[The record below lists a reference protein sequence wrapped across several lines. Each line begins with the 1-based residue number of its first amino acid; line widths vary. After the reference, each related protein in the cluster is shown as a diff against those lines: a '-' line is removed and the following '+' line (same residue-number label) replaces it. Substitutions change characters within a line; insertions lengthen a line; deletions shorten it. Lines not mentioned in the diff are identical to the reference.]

1 MRFSSLSLALLLCW
15 SSTLAAQGG
24 TRDSALTV
32 ENREK
37 TLRFTLLL
45 DGDAPEYRID
55 RLTADGATNVVLDH
69 SPLGIT
75 RSHEDFTSGLEFV
88 SATPATDLT
97 SVYKMVS
104 GKQLDIRRRT
114 RQRTFTF
121 RNTSGAPMTLTVR
134 AMHDGI
140 AFRYGFPR
148 AAFTEDS
155 LTGEATG
162 FRFPLGG
169 SAWLQ
174 PYRRGHAAP
183 YESDYRNGV
192 PIGAAAPD
200 ASGWALPMLF
210 HSEDEWVLITEAGL
224 DRTSY
229 GVHVEPRAEGG
240 VYRVRLPEEDEADG
254 GAPRTA
260 AIGFPWLSP
269 WRVVIVGQT
278 LATIVESTAVTDLAP
293 APTTTDL
300 AWIRP
305 GRASWGGWSD
315 TASGRDYQKLF
326 PFVGLASQLRWE
338 YSLLGRGWPE
348 MENGGDV
355 SDLIEYAK
363 ARNVGLTLWYDV
375 TAPHEEDSVAVASVV
390 LTNPEARRAEFKR
403 IAALGVKGITLNFIP
418 SDKQA
423 VIGLYEDILRDAAAS
438 HLLVTLRGS
447 TIPRGWQRTFPNLLS
462 MEGMK
467 GSRFY
472 TDSLFDEN
480 AATYNTIYPFTRNVV
495 GPMDYAPMIFGNVP
509 GQFEH
514 LTTNP
519 HELALSVVFESGLQ
533 HFVST
538 PKMIDAQPE
547 FVKQFLQVV
556 PTVWDETR
564 FVDGFPGKFAVIARR
579 RGPDW
584 YVGAIT
590 SDTLV
595 SAVEVPLRFLGAGSW
610 NVGLI
615 SDGED
620 YDQFASNSETL
631 TNLDTMTVELAP
643 RGGFV
648 ARIKPTGIAPATP
661 APGKPTP
668 GKPAAK
674 PAPAKPS
681 ATPAKKPTS
690 KVLPRKGAG

>member
-1 MRFSSLSLALLLCW
+1 MRLLPLSLALLLCS
-15 SSTLAAQGG
+15 SSTLVAQGG
-24 TRDSALTV
+24 ARDSTLTV

-45 DGDAPEYRID
+45 DGEAPEYRID
-55 RLTADGATNVVLDH
+55 RLTADGATNVILDH
-69 SPLGIT
+69 SPLGLT
-75 RSHEDFTSGLEFV
+75 RQHEDFTSGLEFV
-88 SATPATDLT
+88 SASPAVDLT
-97 SVYKMVS
+97 SVYRMAS

-162 FRFPLGG
+162 FRLPTGG
-169 SAWLQ
+169 SAWMQ
-174 PYRRGHAAP
+174 PYRRAGAPP
-183 YESDYRNGV
+183 YEADYRNGV
-192 PIGAAAPD
+192 PIGTAAPD
-200 ASGWALPMLF
+200 DAGWALPMLF
-210 HSEDEWVLITEAGL
+210 HSNDEWVLITEAGL

-229 GVHVEPRAEGG
+229 GVHVERRAEGG
-240 VYRVRLPEEDEADG
+240 VYRVRLPEEDEAEG
-254 GAPRTA
+254 SAPRAA

-269 WRVVIVGQT
+269 WRVVITGQT
-278 LATIVESTAVTDLAP
+278 LATIVETTAVTDLAP
-293 APTTTDL
+293 APATTDL

-305 GRASWGGWSD
+305 GRASWSAWSA
-315 TASGRDYQKLF
+315 TTSPRDYQKLF
-326 PFVGLASQLRWE
+326 PFVALSSQLGWE

-348 MENGGDV
+348 MSNGGDL

-363 ARNVGLTLWYDV
+363 ARTVGLTLWYDV
-375 TAPHEEDSVAVASVV
+375 GATHNEADTVPTVV
-390 LTNPEARRAEFKR
+390 LTDADARRAEFKR
-403 IAALGVKGITLNFIP
+403 IAALGVKGVALNFIP
-418 SDKQA
+418 SDKQS
-423 VIGLYEDILRDAAAS
+423 VIALYEDILRDAAAS

-462 MEGMK
+462 MEAVRGA
-467 GSRFY
+467 RWY
-472 TDSLFDEN
+472 TDSTFDEN
-480 AATYNTIYPFTRNVV
+480 AAVYNTIYRFTRNVI
-495 GPMDYAPMIFGNVP
+495 GSMDYTPMIFGNVP

-519 HELALSVVFESGLQ
+519 HELALSVVFESGIQ

-538 PKMIDAQPE
+538 PTMIDAQPE
-547 FVKQFLQVV
+547 FVKQFLQLV

-590 SDTLV
+590 ADTLV
-595 SAVEVPLRFLGAGSW
+595 SAVEVPLSFLGAGSY

-631 TNLDTMTVELAP
+631 TTRDTMTVELAP

-648 ARIKPTGIAPATP
+648 ARFRPTGAPIP
-661 APGKPTP
+661 AP

-674 PAPAKPS
+674 PAAAKPT
-681 ATPAKKPTS
+681 ATPAKKPTATT
-690 KVLPRKGAG
+690 PRRRAP

>member
-1 MRFSSLSLALLLCW
+1 V
-15 SSTLAAQGG
+15 LAAQGG
-24 TRDSALTV
+24 ARDTALTV

-37 TLRFTLLL
+37 TLRFTLLI
-45 DGDAPEYRID
+45 DGDAPAYRID
-55 RLTADGATNVVLDH
+55 RLTEDGATNVVLDR
-69 SPLGIT
+69 SPLGLT
-75 RSHEDFTSGLEFV
+75 RSQEDFTAGLEFV
-88 SATPATDLT
+88 SASPPTDLT
-97 SVYKMVS
+97 SVYRMVS

-162 FRFPLGG
+162 FRFPVGG
-169 SAWLQ
+169 SAWMQ
-174 PYRRGHAAP
+174 PYRRAQAP
-183 YESDYRNGV
+183 PYASDYRNGV
-192 PIGAAAPD
+192 PIGTAAPD
-200 ASGWALPMLF
+200 ESGWALPMLF

-229 GVHVEPRAEGG
+229 GVHVERGANGG
-240 VYRVRLPEEDEADG
+240 LYRVRLPEEDEAEG
-254 GAPRTA
+254 SAPRAA

-293 APTTTDL
+293 APTTTDV

-305 GRASWGGWSD
+305 GRASWSGWSD
-315 TASGRDYQKLF
+315 TTSPRDYQKLF
-326 PFVGLASQLRWE
+326 PFVGLASQLKWE

-348 MENGGDV
+348 MGNGGDLN
-355 SDLIEYAK
+355 DLLDYAK
-363 ARNVGLTLWYDV
+363 ARYVGLTLWYDV
-375 TAPHEEDSVAVASVV
+375 RVPGTHSEADSVPGVD
-390 LTNPEARRAEFKR
+390 LTNAEARRAEFKR
-403 IAALGVKGITLNFIP
+403 IAALGVKGVALDFIP

-462 MEGMK
+462 MEGVK

-480 AATYNTIYPFTRNVV
+480 AAMYNTIYPFTRNVI
-495 GPMDYAPMIFGNVP
+495 GPMDYGPMIFGNVP

-538 PKMIDAQPE
+538 PAMIDAQPE
-547 FVKQFLQVV
+547 FVKQFLQIV

-564 FVDGFPGKFAVIARR
+564 FVDGFPGKFAVLARR

-590 SDTLV
+590 ADTLV
-595 SAVEVPLRFLGAGSW
+595 SVVEVPLRFLGAGSYK
-610 NVGLI
+610 VELI

-620 YDQFASNSETL
+620 YDQFASNAETL
-631 TNLDTMTVELAP
+631 TNRDTMTVELAP

-648 ARIKPTGIAPATP
+648 ARFKPTGALPA
-661 APGKPTP
+661 PTP

-681 ATPAKKPTS
+681 ATPPKRKVRPTA
-690 KVLPRKGAG
+690 LPQKGAG

>member
-1 MRFSSLSLALLLCW
+1 M
-15 SSTLAAQGG
+15 
-24 TRDSALTV
+24 
-32 ENREK
+32 
-37 TLRFTLLL
+37 
-45 DGDAPEYRID
+45 
-55 RLTADGATNVVLDH
+55 
-69 SPLGIT
+69 
-75 RSHEDFTSGLEFV
+75 
-88 SATPATDLT
+88 
-97 SVYKMVS
+97 
-104 GKQLDIRRRT
+104 
-114 RQRTFTF
+114 
-121 RNTSGAPMTLTVR
+121 
-134 AMHDGI
+134 
-140 AFRYGFPR
+140 
-148 AAFTEDS
+148 
-155 LTGEATG
+155 
-162 FRFPLGG
+162 
-169 SAWLQ
+169 Q
-174 PYRRGHAAP
+174 PYRRASAPP
-183 YESDYRNGV
+183 YEGDYRNAI
-192 PIGAAAPD
+192 PIGTAAPD
-200 ASGWALPMLF
+200 EAGWALPMLF

-229 GVHVEPRAEGG
+229 GVHVERRAEGG

-254 GAPRTA
+254 SAPRAA

-293 APTTTDL
+293 APTTTDV

-305 GRASWGGWSD
+305 GRASWSAWSD
-315 TASGRDYQKLF
+315 STSPRDYQKVF

-348 MENGGDV
+348 MGNGGDMG
-355 SDLIEYAK
+355 DLLEYAK

-375 TAPHEEDSVAVASVV
+375 GATHNEADTVPSVV
-390 LTNPEARRAEFKR
+390 LTDAEARRAEFKR
-403 IAALGVKGITLNFIP
+403 IAALGVKGVALNFIP
-418 SDKQA
+418 SDKQS

-462 MEGMK
+462 MEAVK
-467 GSRFY
+467 GARWY
-472 TDSLFDEN
+472 ADSAFDDN
-480 AATYNTIYPFTRNVV
+480 AALYNTIYPFTRNVI
-495 GPMDYAPMIFGNVP
+495 GPMDYTPMIFGNVP

-519 HELALSVVFESGLQ
+519 HELALSVIFESGLQ

-538 PKMIDAQPE
+538 PAMIDAQPE

-564 FVDGFPGKFAVIARR
+564 FVDGFPGKFVVLARR

-590 SDTLV
+590 ADTLV
-595 SAVEVPLRFLGAGSW
+595 SVVEVPLGFLGAGSY

-631 TNLDTMTVELAP
+631 TNRDTMTVELAP

-648 ARIKPTGIAPATP
+648 ARIKPTGIAPP
-661 APGKPTP
+661 EPKP

-674 PAPAKPS
+674 PTPAKP
-681 ATPAKKPTS
+681 APAPPKKPRT
-690 KVLPRKGAG
+690 KVLPRREP

>member
-1 MRFSSLSLALLLCW
+1 MNRFLSLSLALLLCS

-24 TRDSALTV
+24 TRDTTLTV
-32 ENREK
+32 ENRER
-37 TLRFTLLL
+37 TLRFTLLT
-45 DGDAPEYRID
+45 DGDSPEYRID
-55 RLTADGATNVVLDH
+55 RLTPDGATNVVLDH

-75 RSHEDFTSGLEFV
+75 RSHEDFTAGLEFV
-88 SATPATDLT
+88 SASPPTELT
-97 SVYKMVS
+97 SVYRMVS

-162 FRFPLGG
+162 FRLPLGG
-169 SAWLQ
+169 SGWLQ
-174 PYRRGHAAP
+174 PYRRGQAPP
-183 YESDYRNGV
+183 YESDFRNGV
-192 PIGAAAPD
+192 PIGTAAPD
-200 ASGWALPMLF
+200 ESGWALPMLF

-229 GVHVEPRAEGG
+229 GVHVERQADGG

-254 GAPRTA
+254 GAPRAA

-269 WRVVIVGQT
+269 WRIVIVGQT

-305 GRASWGGWSD
+305 GRASWSAWSD
-315 TASGRDYQKLF
+315 STSPRDYQKVF
-326 PFVGLASQLRWE
+326 PFVALASQLQWE

-348 MENGGDV
+348 MTNGGDV
-355 SDLIEYAK
+355 NDLLEYAK
-363 ARNVGLTLWYDV
+363 ARNVGLTVWYDV
-375 TAPHEEDSVAVASVV
+375 SVAHNDTPEAISSVV
-390 LTNPEARRAEFKR
+390 LTNPEARRAEFRR
-403 IAALGVKGITLNFIP
+403 IAGLGVKGIAVNFIP

-462 MEGMK
+462 MEAVRGA
-467 GSRFY
+467 RWY
-472 TDSLFDEN
+472 ADSAFDDN
-480 AATYNTIYPFTRNVV
+480 AALYNTIYPFTRNVI
-495 GPMDYAPMIFGNVP
+495 GPMDYTPMIFGNVP
-509 GQFEH
+509 GQYEH

-538 PKMIDAQPE
+538 PTMIDKQPE

-564 FVDGFPGKFAVIARR
+564 FVDGFPGKFIVLARR

-595 SAVEVPLRFLGAGSW
+595 SAVEVPLRFLGAGAY

-631 TNLDTMTVELAP
+631 TNRDTMTVELAP

-648 ARIKPTGIAPATP
+648 ARIKPTGLAPAAPTP
-661 APGKPTP
+661 AKPAE
-668 GKPAAK
+668 KPAAK
-674 PAPAKPS
+674 PAPAKQTP
-681 ATPAKKPTS
+681 TPANKPR
-690 KVLPRKGAG
+690 PRVPPRRAP

>member
-1 MRFSSLSLALLLCW
+1 
-15 SSTLAAQGG
+15 
-24 TRDSALTV
+24 
-32 ENREK
+32 
-37 TLRFTLLL
+37 
-45 DGDAPEYRID
+45 
-55 RLTADGATNVVLDH
+55 
-69 SPLGIT
+69 
-75 RSHEDFTSGLEFV
+75 
-88 SATPATDLT
+88 
-97 SVYKMVS
+97 
-104 GKQLDIRRRT
+104 
-114 RQRTFTF
+114 
-121 RNTSGAPMTLTVR
+121 
-134 AMHDGI
+134 
-140 AFRYGFPR
+140 
-148 AAFTEDS
+148 
-155 LTGEATG
+155 
-162 FRFPLGG
+162 
-169 SAWLQ
+169 
-174 PYRRGHAAP
+174 
-183 YESDYRNGV
+183 
-192 PIGAAAPD
+192 
-200 ASGWALPMLF
+200 
-210 HSEDEWVLITEAGL
+210 
-224 DRTSY
+224 
-229 GVHVEPRAEGG
+229 
-240 VYRVRLPEEDEADG
+240 
-254 GAPRTA
+254 
-260 AIGFPWLSP
+260 
-269 WRVVIVGQT
+269 
-278 LATIVESTAVTDLAP
+278 
-293 APTTTDL
+293 
-300 AWIRP
+300 
-305 GRASWGGWSD
+305 
-315 TASGRDYQKLF
+315 
-326 PFVGLASQLRWE
+326 
-338 YSLLGRGWPE
+338 
-348 MENGGDV
+348 
-355 SDLIEYAK
+355 
-363 ARNVGLTLWYDV
+363 
-375 TAPHEEDSVAVASVV
+375 
-390 LTNPEARRAEFKR
+390 
-403 IAALGVKGITLNFIP
+403 
-418 SDKQA
+418 
-423 VIGLYEDILRDAAAS
+423 
-438 HLLVTLRGS
+438 
-447 TIPRGWQRTFPNLLS
+447 

-480 AATYNTIYPFTRNVV
+480 AATYNTIYPFTRNVI
-495 GPMDYAPMIFGNVP
+495 GSMDYAPMIFGNAP

-538 PKMIDAQPE
+538 PAMIDRQPE

-584 YVGAIT
+584 YIGAIT

-648 ARIKPTGIAPATP
+648 ARIKPTGIAPATR